1 MLANV
6 YAVAG
11 AIATVLW
18 LIGIVV
24 YRLLLHPLAKF
35 PGRKLAAL
43 TTWYEGYYDI
53 VHKGR
58 YLWQIEEM
66 HKKYGEFIL
75 RLVKGAS

>member
-75 RLVKGAS
+75 CLVKGAS